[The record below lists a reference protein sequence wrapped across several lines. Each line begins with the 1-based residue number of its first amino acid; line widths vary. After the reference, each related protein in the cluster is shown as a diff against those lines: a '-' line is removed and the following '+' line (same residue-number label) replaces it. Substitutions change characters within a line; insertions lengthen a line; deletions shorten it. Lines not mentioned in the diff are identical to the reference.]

1 MEAGMTHDRTK
12 LQAAALYLRR
22 CMRREMAARPDLLPV
37 LAEALSVIEATLQ
50 PAPAVT
56 VPGLVRA
63 ERRRFAPTQ
72 VLALPQFEPT
82 RLHEGFAPTLAATQL
97 VPLP

>member
-1 MEAGMTHDRTK
+1 MTHDRAK

-22 CMRREMAARPDLLPV
+22 CMRRELAARPDLLPV
-37 LAEALSVIEATLQ
+37 LTEALSVIEATLATPQ
-50 PAPAVT
+50 PATA
-56 VPGLVRA
+56 PGLVRA

-72 VLALPQFEPT
+72 VLALPQFEAT
-82 RLHEGFAPTLAATQL
+82 RLHEGFAPTLASTQL